1 MINFP
6 NQSSEIPI
14 PKLLGDLLSDKR
26 VQECLWV
33 GLMEWDLRIE
43 DVALRPRFAAGG
55 GTQPSGWVLCVGL
68 GPGVR
73 LEVNAGAKGV
83 PVKEV
88 RLIVAPS
95 EAPKLLK
102 RTFSSVP
109 VQRVGMGVR

>member
-1 MINFP
+1 MINLP
-6 NQSSEIPI
+6 GQHSEIPI
-14 PKLLGDLLSDKR
+14 PQLLSDLLSDTR

-55 GTQPSGWVLCVGL
+55 GIQPNGWVLCVGL

-73 LEVNAGAKGV
+73 LEVKAGAKGV

-95 EAPKLLK
+95 EAPKLLRK
-102 RTFSSVP
+102 TFSSAP
-109 VQRVGMGVR
+109 GQRVGMGVR